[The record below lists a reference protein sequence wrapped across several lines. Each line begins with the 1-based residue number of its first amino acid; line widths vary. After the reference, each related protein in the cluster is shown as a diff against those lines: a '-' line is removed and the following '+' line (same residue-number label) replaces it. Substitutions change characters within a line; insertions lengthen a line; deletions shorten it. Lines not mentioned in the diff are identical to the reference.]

1 MWRQTFQP
9 QETEAKKN
17 LPTTK
22 NSSEMQASYGELFFF
37 FLRKCVWG
45 LFFASLP
52 LLLPLLL
59 ATRAGFHPTWFPS
72 PKKFMLENGDDGA
85 EETHYVAGSSPDA
98 FSFFRV
104 FLSKSDASAV
114 SKSHSGSVAAGA
126 CEQNRE
132 ETGEKPRGASK
143 EKTNKMCTKKI
154 TRQRGTLKTVTMNV
168 KSARQTRKNSS
179 VTTLP
184 RNFTSVAPLRSVS
197 LEPPGGGGGGR

>member
-1 MWRQTFQP
+1 MEANFPASRDRSKKKSPHDEKLIRNAGVIWR
-9 QETEAKKN
+9 A
-17 LPTTK
+17 L
-22 NSSEMQASYGELFFF
+22 L
-37 FLRKCVWG
+37 
-45 LFFASLP
+45 LFFAEMCVGTVFRIP
-52 LLLPLLL
+52 P
-59 ATRAGFHPTWFPS
+59 PPS
-72 PKKFMLENGDDGA
+72 SSAFGHTCRFSSILVSPPQKFMLENGDDGA

>member
-1 MWRQTFQP
+1 MALSVVCGGKLSSLKRQKQKKSPHDEKLIRNAGVIWR
-9 QETEAKKN
+9 A
-17 LPTTK
+17 L
-22 NSSEMQASYGELFFF
+22 LL

-59 ATRAGFHPTWFPS
+59 ATRAGFHPSWFPS
-72 PKKFMLENGDDGA
+72 PQKFMLENGDDGA

-104 FLSKSDASAV
+104 FLSKSDASAM

-143 EKTNKMCTKKI
+143 EKTNKMCTKK
-154 TRQRGTLKTVTMNV
+154 
-168 KSARQTRKNSS
+168 SHDSEAH
-179 VTTLP
+179 
-184 RNFTSVAPLRSVS
+184 
-197 LEPPGGGGGGR
+197 